1 MAAEL
6 FTSFLPNQ
14 TLEPQDLWRLSSLT
28 LCNFFPGRSS
38 FLSSVK
44 GEGPLEGKE
53 GTYLGL
59 QYSAEVD
66 GSPG

>member
-1 MAAEL
+1 MVAEL
-6 FTSFLPNQ
+6 VTSFLPSQ
-14 TLEPQDLWRLSSLT
+14 TLEPPDLWRLSSLT
-28 LCNFFPGRSS
+28 LCNFFTGRSS

-53 GTYLGL
+53 GAYLES
-59 QYSAEVD
+59 QCSAEVD